1 MMVRLLFLLFL
12 AEGGLSCPISFD
24 SRGDN
29 QVCNKPALVVPSVDS
44 LSNCQLECSK
54 HKWCRYVTFKTSDED
69 KLNAP
74 MQCSKDNKPITS
86 TDANFLKDP
95 ENKETKCIAKNS
107 VKNDCSK
114 CLSHDQCETGGF
126 CCPYMKLCVSSSSQG
141 CPQPIANCRPPCHGK
156 TVAECPACT
165 NADYRSGSWQ
175 LPTCESRRQLSRAS
189 DKVGTIVISSSRGAS
204 ELTKRNFGDQHKSN
218 DAPQPR
224 MRKGRSLDMGTGSV
238 SEQDKSAFLQAH
250 NKWRASTKDHT
261 NMEYMA
267 WDEKLQKVAQEHANL
282 CAWNKNDNRDNDYQ
296 SEGGKGQVGENLAV
310 GFDMSPTL
318 SVDLWNDEGN
328 DYAYG
333 SGQCTHPSQC
343 RHYIQAIWATSN
355 RVGCGV
361 AKCPTIANLAFG
373 GTLIVCN
380 YVAAAKFA
388 GEKPYKTG
396 DKPDCPPKTESQK
409 YAGYGNLCA
418 PAGMLDET
426 SKRPR
431 DVPNYDVTQLEKTN
445 CYLSKECDTAFI
457 SPGWEVRSRVRAI
470 PAIELVGEINYE
482 GGLVGGTVVFVF
494 LAVLFFANAHHALF
508 EGRFSRQLDN
518 AHRSGKFSAKFPS
531 HLKHTRSRKNT
542 AVDRT
547 MDRFSLKKTC
557 AYVALYVSQA
567 VASIVVF
574 SILFAMTDFESSWL
588 SQWWISSHFLL
599 FLWATFKLLGRQK
612 CIKIGFS
619 ADQFT
624 KNHTAICV
632 FAFLDLS
639 FVMLTGISAVTV
651 SSIETKNF
659 NPAPKTTFIFM
670 QTCMFLTCILCCI
683 SSFLT
688 YAAWHVDGAPDAGL
702 GAELRTH
709 RGKGDRL
716 MRNCR
721 AAQVLASIAILVL
734 VAISPFFAMHAS
746 AIALCTIS
754 SVHILVASV
763 QLSAS
768 ILDKGKRDKYFG
780 PDKKYFQVFLVFDF
794 LSLVSLSMSA
804 LNCGDALK
812 GLTAQ
817 IACILSFVLVFV
829 YTGTILLLFLAVR
842 GDLPSLGNLNRGKN
856 SPSAIAVALGHKK
869 NPLQEQQ
876 AKALAKN
883 VLAKKEKVAV
893 GTSVAFG
900 RRA

>member
-380 YVAAAKFA
+380 YVAAAKFT

-396 DKPDCPPKTESQK
+396 DKPDCPPKTELQK

-588 SQWWISSHFLL
+588 SQ
-599 FLWATFKLLGRQK
+599 
-612 CIKIGFS
+612 
-619 ADQFT
+619 
-624 KNHTAICV
+624 
-632 FAFLDLS
+632 
-639 FVMLTGISAVTV
+639 
-651 SSIETKNF
+651 
-659 NPAPKTTFIFM
+659 
-670 QTCMFLTCILCCI
+670 
-683 SSFLT
+683 
-688 YAAWHVDGAPDAGL
+688 
-702 GAELRTH
+702 TH

-829 YTGTILLLFLAVR
+829 YTGTIL
-842 GDLPSLGNLNRGKN
+842 GKN